1 MTTPSAAPRWDLDIL
16 FPGASK
22 SAEFLAFRQKT
33 KADLTE
39 AANQLARLPKSLTA
53 ADRPAWTQFILLLQS
68 IGAQIEVI
76 RGFSGCVIA
85 ADVSDTAGQATV
97 SEGDLL
103 GSEWEKLRTAL
114 EFLSAKQSDSD
125 WAQLMAAPELT
136 PIRFYLDE
144 LRSNARDRMSLEQES
159 LALELAVNG
168 YHAWNRLY
176 DKMAGDLR
184 VDMQV
189 DGQTKTLS
197 LGQLV
202 PLMNHANRAIRQQA
216 FEKMT
221 EAWKSR
227 ADLATMTLNAQAG
240 FRLSLYKRR
249 GWDSF
254 LKEPLKLNRLSEASL
269 EAMWQVIARETHRL
283 TPYIEAK
290 KKLLGIDKFAWYDE
304 FVPCGH
310 ADRVY
315 PYDEA
320 GKFII
325 DNVRTFSPHM
335 ADFYRMALDKRW
347 VEAEDR
353 PGKAGGAFCSHLPT
367 FKASRIFM
375 TYAGAY
381 DNLTTLAHE
390 LGHAYPGWAL
400 KDEPYF
406 VSLYPM
412 GLAETASIF
421 SETLVNDAALAQ
433 ATDPQEKLMLLDQ
446 NLQQAYVFFTD
457 IHCRFL
463 FDKAFY
469 AERKNG
475 IVGKD
480 RLCELMTQAQR
491 AAYNGL
497 LDESGYHPYF
507 WCSKLHFYITDTPFY
522 NFPYTFG
529 FLFAGGVYARA
540 REEGQAFAPKY
551 LALLQDSGRM
561 TTEEVAMKHLGVDLT
576 QEAFWVSAVN
586 RSLAQVENFV
596 AMAKAASK

>member
-1 MTTPSAAPRWDLDIL
+1 MATSSAAPRWDLDSL

-22 SAEFLAFRQKT
+22 SAEFKAFRQKT
-33 KADLTE
+33 KADLAE
-39 AANQLARLPKSLTA
+39 AADLLARLPKTLNA
-53 ADRPAWTQFILLLQS
+53 ADRPAWTKFILLLQA

-85 ADVSDTAGQATV
+85 ADVSDTEGQAIV
-97 SEGDLL
+97 GEGDLL
-103 GSEWEKLRTAL
+103 GSEWEKLKTAL
-114 EFLSAKQSDSD
+114 EAVAAKQSDAD
-125 WAQLMAAPELT
+125 WAQLVTSSDLT
-136 PIRFYLDE
+136 SVRFYLDE
-144 LRSNARDRMSLEQES
+144 LRANARDRMPLEQES

-184 VDMQV
+184 VEMEV
-189 DGQTKTLS
+189 EGQPKTLS

-202 PLMNHANRAIRQQA
+202 PLMNHANRSIRQQA

-221 EAWKSR
+221 EVWKSR
-227 ADLATMTLNAQAG
+227 ADLAAMTLNAQAG
-240 FRLSLYKRR
+240 FRLSLYSRR
-249 GWDSF
+249 GWNSF
-254 LKEPLKLNRLSEASL
+254 LKEPLKMNRLTEASL
-269 EAMWQVIARETHRL
+269 EAMWHVIARETHRL

-290 KKLLGIDKFAWYDE
+290 KRLLGIDKFSWYDE

-310 ADRVY
+310 AEREY
-315 PYDEA
+315 PYDQA
-320 GKFII
+320 GQFII

-390 LGHAYPGWAL
+390 LGHAYHGWAL

-406 VSLYPM
+406 SSLYPM

-433 ATDPQEKLMLLDQ
+433 ATDPQEKIMLLDQ

-457 IHCRFL
+457 IQCRFL

-469 AERKNG
+469 TERKNG

-480 RLCELMTQAQR
+480 RLCELMTQAQKS
-491 AAYNGL
+491 AYAGL
-497 LDESGYHPYF
+497 LDESGFHPYF
-507 WCSKLHFYITDTPFY
+507 WCSKLHFFITDTPFY

-540 REEGQAFAPKY
+540 RAEGQAFAPKY
-551 LALLQDSGRM
+551 LALLQDTGRM
-561 TTEEVAMKHLGVDLT
+561 TTEEAAQKHLGVDLT
-576 QEAFWVSAVN
+576 KEEFWVSAVN
-586 RSLAQVENFV
+586 RSLAQVDNFV
-596 AMAKAASK
+596 TMAKANGR